1 MAVTTGDIISGRY
14 KLLEKLG
21 DGGMGDVYLAE
32 DLQLLRQVA
41 IKTIRNELKENAE
54 VRRRIDRECNLH
66 AKLGVHPNIVALHDR
81 LDDDENIFLIME
93 YVQGETASAL
103 MAKKK
108 ADGSTVAI
116 SDAVLIA
123 MQTLEALSYIHEN
136 DIIHRDIKP
145 SNIILKESRD
155 GYVAKLMDFGI
166 AYLESDDQD
175 LTKLTTMV
183 TGGPGTPA
191 YMAPERIDAETFG
204 EQGPATDLYSVGIIL
219 YELFG
224 GTPPFHGSMTEVFT
238 GHLAKTPNIASLGK
252 DIPPRLLEIVE
263 KSLKK
268 KQEERYRDAR
278 SFLGDLKAAN
288 MPEDDKTA
296 LATSGATLDKTLLAT
311 GRERVALE
319 EAISAAK
326 TSVAPQKQKSKIP
339 YIIAAVLGVLLI
351 AGGTALTLYYHSSDS
366 SKEPVNKAAVSVP
379 KASVEKKPFAASN
392 IDEALPSSEKNVG
405 VTGVAPATIPAVDTS
420 QVKEF
425 SLEPPVT
432 VTPSNTAKPVIL
444 DPTPFSLQDKGQG
457 DDGTETAADAFRKA
471 REAKKLK
478 TAQPAT
484 ASKPKTKAPAKRN
497 TINKQSASSS
507 GWIIIESKTEK
518 IK

>member
-1 MAVTTGDIISGRY
+1 MAVTTGDIISDRY

-32 DLQLLRQVA
+32 DLQLSRQVA
-41 IKTIRNELKENAE
+41 VKTIRNELKENAE
-54 VRRRIDRECNLH
+54 VRKRIDRECNLH

-108 ADGSTVAI
+108 ADGATVAV
-116 SDAVLIA
+116 SDAVLIVT
-123 MQTLEALSYIHEN
+123 QTLEALSYIHAN

-145 SNIILKESRD
+145 SNIILKDSHD

-166 AYLESDDQD
+166 AYLESDDEA

-204 EQGPATDLYSVGIIL
+204 EQGPATDLYSVGIIF
-219 YELFG
+219 YELLG

-252 DIPPRLLEIVE
+252 DIPSRLLKILE

-278 SFLGDLKAAN
+278 SFLDDLKTAT
-288 MPEDDKTA
+288 MVEDDKTA
-296 LATSGATLDKTLLAT
+296 LATGDVTLDKTLLAT

-326 TSVAPQKQKSKIP
+326 ASAAPQKNKNKTL
-339 YIIAAVLGVLLI
+339 YIIAAALGALLI
-351 AGGTALTLYYHSSDS
+351 AGGAAVTLYSHFSDTKPEQS
-366 SKEPVNKAAVSVP
+366 NKAAIPLP
-379 KASVEKKPFAASN
+379 KAETGKNISAANN
-392 IDEALPSSEKNVG
+392 IDEG
-405 VTGVAPATIPAVDTS
+405 VVPDTVPAVDTS

-425 SLEPPVT
+425 SLAPPI
-432 VTPSNTAKPVIL
+432 TANPDPADKPVFL
-444 DPTPFSLQDKGQG
+444 DPAPFSLQDTGGG
-457 DDGTETAADAFRKA
+457 DGNGTESAADALRKA

-478 TAQPAT
+478 TAQVTPV
-484 ASKPKTKAPAKRN
+484 SKPKPQASARRTTPK
-497 TINKQSASSS
+497 TQSTSSSSS
-507 GWIIIESKTEK
+507 GWKV
-518 IK
+518 IKSETKRISD